1 MSKFKK
7 IVIAVVILLSLG
19 AIAKQ
24 YNERNHTEMA
34 IKACGNKDNIAKV
47 DSKGF
52 ECKNVQSLET
62 VD

>member
-1 MSKFKK
+1 MFMSKIKK
-7 IVIAVVILLSLG
+7 VVIAVVIVLSLG

-34 IKACGNKDNIAKV
+34 IKECGNKDNIAKV

-52 ECKNVQSLET
+52 ECK
-62 VD
+62 D